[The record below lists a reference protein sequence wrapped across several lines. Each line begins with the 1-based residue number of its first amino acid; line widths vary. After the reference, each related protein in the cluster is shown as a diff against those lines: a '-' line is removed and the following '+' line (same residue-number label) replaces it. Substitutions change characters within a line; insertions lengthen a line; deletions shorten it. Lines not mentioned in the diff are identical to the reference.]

1 MEWIL
6 SVLAGAGM
14 GVATVLAAWLL
25 GRRTG
30 RDEAQAARDR
40 SYIETR
46 RRMDDATDDVGQLD
60 DDAVARRLRD
70 HAGQ

>member
-6 SVLAGAGM
+6 SAIAAAGLALAGL
-14 GVATVLAAWLL
+14 VTAWLR

-30 RDEAQAARDR
+30 QDEAQAAQDR
-40 SYIETR
+40 SYIDTR

-70 HAGQ
+70 HAG